1 MRRVHFLRHLSVLG
15 VALIVA
21 GALAGGASAGSRP
34 TVHRAAS
41 TSAHTVRYDSVFT
54 RLAKPKDA
62 TFTCQPDPNV
72 VGAVCYG
79 PQQIQHAYGVD
90 KLYAKGW
97 DGSGRT
103 IAIIDAFGN
112 PSVQTDL
119 AVFDE
124 IWGLPDPPSFSVHT
138 MPGTPAFDY
147 TNSNMT
153 GWGIE
158 IDLDVE
164 WAHSI
169 APGANIVLIA
179 AKSDSDEDILAAT
192 QYAIGHNVGDVISQS
207 FGEAEQC
214 VDPQIAA
221 KTHEAFVKAQKKGI
235 TLFASSG
242 DEGSA
247 QPSCDG
253 SSWIKA
259 ASSPANDPLVT
270 AVGGTELFASPD
282 GCEDGAGN
290 IITCDPP
297 LPTPGTYGHEVAWDE
312 LDGDP
317 IFGMPKTGDA
327 ATGGGFSQEFRR
339 PAFQSSVREI
349 PRGTRGLPDVAYS
362 GSINHG
368 VIVVALLED
377 PTGLVGGFYL
387 VGGTS
392 AGSPQWAALTAIA
405 DQAAHR
411 RLGTINPTLYALAGP
426 GGNGFFSPFH
436 DVTKGKNGV
445 LEYDTSGNPVH
456 ISGFHANGGWDATT
470 GLGSPRADRL
480 VPALAL
486 FGGH

>member
-1 MRRVHFLRHLSVLG
+1 LRKVRVLRHLSVLG
-15 VALIVA
+15 MVLIAA
-21 GALAGGASAGSRP
+21 GALAGGASAGSHP
-34 TVHRAAS
+34 NVHRAAS
-41 TSAHTVRYDSVFT
+41 TSTHTMRYDSVFT
-54 RLAKPKDA
+54 KLAKPKDA
-62 TFTCQPDPNV
+62 TFTCQPNPNV
-72 VGAVCYG
+72 SGAVCYS

-90 KLYAKGW
+90 KLYARGW

-112 PSVQTDL
+112 PSVETDL
-119 AVFDE
+119 AYFDAL
-124 IWGLPDPPSFSVHT
+124 WGLPDPPSFDIVT

-164 WAHSI
+164 YAHSI
-169 APGANIVLIA
+169 APGAAIVLVA

-192 QYAIGHNVGDVISQS
+192 RYAIDHNVGDVISQS

-214 VDPQIAA
+214 VDPTISAG
-221 KTHEAFVKAQKKGI
+221 THQAFLKAQRKGI
-235 TLFASSG
+235 SLFASSG

-282 GCEDGAGN
+282 GCEDAAGN
-290 IITCDPP
+290 IVTCVPP

-317 IFGMPKTGDA
+317 IFGRLGTGDA
-327 ATGGGFSQEFRR
+327 ATGGGFSHDFRR
-339 PAFQSSVREI
+339 PTFQNGISEI
-349 PRGTRGLPDVAYS
+349 PRGSRGLPDVAYS

-377 PTGLVGGFYL
+377 PTYLVGGFYL

-426 GGNGFFSPFH
+426 GGNGIFSPFH
-436 DVTKGKNGV
+436 DVKKGQNGV

-456 ISGFHANGGWDATT
+456 VSGFHANGGWDATT
-470 GLGSPRADRL
+470 GLGSPNAAKL
-480 VPALAL
+480 VPLLVALS
-486 FGGH
+486 H